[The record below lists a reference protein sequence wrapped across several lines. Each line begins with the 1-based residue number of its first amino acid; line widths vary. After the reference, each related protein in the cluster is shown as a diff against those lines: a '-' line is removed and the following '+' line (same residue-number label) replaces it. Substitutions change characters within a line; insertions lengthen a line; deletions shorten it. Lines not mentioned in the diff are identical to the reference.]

1 MAELSDEQVAEER
14 TLGLARAWAKVG
26 GEHNADTTC
35 RIARLALALH
45 ERLQAA
51 KAERDEARKERDVA
65 VEIGGDATRML
76 NQMQADWSKAEAI
89 WKQGRQQA
97 RREAFEEVDER
108 VRLLPVPASSIGY
121 RDAVMLTIRALSEVE
136 R

>member
-1 MAELSDEQVAEER
+1 MTELTGEQVAEGR
-14 TLGLARAWAKVG
+14 DALRGDAVSVAAAL
-26 GEHNADTTC
+26 NL
-35 RIARLALALH
+35 IALRGQSFLPFALALQERLQEALETNSALMAQAKALE

-51 KAERDEARKERDVA
+51 EAERDEARDP
-65 VEIGGDATRML
+65 ATL
-76 NQMQADWSKAEAI
+76 
-89 WKQGRQQA
+89 

-121 RDAVMLTIRALSEVE
+121 RDAVMLVIRTLAEVE